1 MFKKFGTSFVE
12 CGNQCE
18 EFKKS
23 GLGQFV
29 EENSEAIKEANDVL
43 ELTEKTFSVA
53 LKKYKHVLVKFYAPW
68 CGHCKV
74 NFF

>member
-1 MFKKFGTSFVE
+1 MFKKFGASFVE
-12 CGNQCE
+12 CSDSCAD
-18 EFKKS
+18 FKKS
-23 GLGQFV
+23 ALAKFV
-29 EENSEAIKEANDVL
+29 EENSEAIKESNDVL

-74 NFF
+74 NY